1 MSPTREDG
9 RPDPD
14 ALLQAISEE
23 EQKATVSPLRIFL
36 GMSAGVGKTYAMLRA
51 ALERA
56 RDGADVVIGVV
67 ETHGRSETMAL
78 AELLPLIPRKEIMYK
93 GVAIKE
99 MDLDAIIA
107 RKPQLVLVDELAH
120 TNAPGSRH
128 QKRYQDVLE
137 LLAAGIEVYTT
148 VNVQHLES
156 RKDLVEQ
163 ITGVAI
169 RETVPDSILERATQI
184 ELIDITPAQLLRRL
198 KEGKVYLG
206 EKAEQAARH
215 FFKPDSLTALREIAL
230 RVTAERVDQEL
241 QQFPDLRQTSGPWQT
256 NERLMVA
263 VSHSPYSEKLIR
275 ATRRL
280 AYNLE
285 APWVAVHIDAGIT
298 LSDEDQAQ
306 LVKNIELA
314 RELNAEVITT
324 TDTDVPTA
332 LRRIARQKNVTQIV
346 VGRPAKRWVWDVLE
360 GGTLLDRLVRES
372 VEVDVHVIRQDGK
385 PKYRPPFLT
394 KIEHF
399 TKPITYWNIFLFL
412 AGLSITCGLLSSL
425 IGYLAVGFIFLLG
438 VLGVGLFSTIGPTL
452 FVAVLSAFIWDYFF
466 IPPKFVLT
474 IKEPADAILILIYLI
489 SAVVTGFLT
498 SRIRSHERILR
509 EREDRTN
516 TLFEISQDIAGSRNK
531 DEFLSKINAR
541 VGRLLDGACSII
553 VASADGQLMTDEF
566 KPYSPQ
572 PHLSE
577 KEQAVAS
584 WAFNSGRKAG
594 WSTETLS
601 EAKAL
606 YVPLKAPDRNVG
618 VIVYQPKSRRKL
630 SLEQENM
637 LHSIATQLAISLERH
652 FFEKRIREADRLKE
666 SEKIHQ
672 TLLSSISHEMRTPL
686 TAILGTA
693 SALDD
698 DANSKNPS
706 YVREL
711 ARQLLDSGYRLNRVI
726 ENLLDMSRLG
736 SGAMALDLQWQDLH
750 DVVSVTLK
758 KLEKSLSQHSITV
771 KMPDDLPLVRM
782 DFKLMEHALTNLLLN
797 AATYSPPGTPIL
809 VSAQRKGQ
817 MVDISVEDNGP
828 GIPENLLGKVFEKF
842 FRAPGTPP
850 GGVGLG
856 LSIVKNI
863 AEIHNGRVRVHNR
876 PEGGACFTIE
886 LPFTEKPLDVA
897 SRERPEDAQSKV

>member
-1 MSPTREDG
+1 MRDDG

-14 ALLQAISEE
+14 QLLQAISEE
-23 EQKATVSPLRIFL
+23 EQKAAIAPLRIFL
-36 GMSAGVGKTYAMLRA
+36 GMSAGVGKTYSMLRA
-51 ALERA
+51 AIERQK
-56 RDGADVVIGVV
+56 DGIDVVIGIV
-67 ETHGRSETMAL
+67 ETHGRAETMAL
-78 AELLPLIPRKEIMYK
+78 AQSLPAIERKQITYK
-93 GVAIKE
+93 GVSIAE
-99 MDLDAIIA
+99 MDLDTIIA

-137 LLAAGIEVYTT
+137 ILAAGIEVYTT
-148 VNVQHLES
+148 LNVQHLES

-163 ITGVAI
+163 ITGVPI

-206 EKAEQAARH
+206 EKAEQAAKH
-215 FFKPDSLTALREIAL
+215 FFKSDSLTALREIAL

-241 QQFPDLRQTSGPWQT
+241 QQFPDLRQASGPWQT

-263 VSHSPYSEKLIR
+263 VSHSPYSEKVIR

-285 APWVAVHIDAGIT
+285 APWIAAHIDTGVP
-298 LSDEDQAQ
+298 LNDEDQAQ
-306 LVKNIELA
+306 LAKNIELA
-314 RELNAEVITT
+314 RELNAEVVTT

-332 LRRIARQKNVTQIV
+332 LRRIARQKNVTQVV
-346 VGRPAKRWVWDVLE
+346 VGRPTKRFFRDVVE

-372 VEVDVHVIRQDGK
+372 LEVDVHVIRQDGK

-399 TKPITYWNIFLFL
+399 SRPITYWNAFLFL
-412 AGLSITCGLLSSL
+412 IAMSVLCGLLSSV

-438 VLGVGLFSTIGPTL
+438 VLGVGLFATIGPT
-452 FVAVLSAFIWDYFF
+452 FFIAVLSAFIWDYFF
-466 IPPKFVLT
+466 IPPRFMFS
-474 IKEPADAILILIYLI
+474 IRESADLILILIYLTT
-489 SAVVTGFLT
+489 AVVTGYLT
-498 SRIRSHERILR
+498 NRIRSHERVLR
-509 EREDRTN
+509 DREDRTN
-516 TLFEISQDIAGSRNK
+516 ALFEISQDIAGSRNK

-541 VGRLLDGACSII
+541 VGRLLDGDCAII
-553 VASADGQLMTDEF
+553 IASAEGKLMADEY

-572 PHLSE
+572 PHLTE
-577 KEQAVAS
+577 KEQAVAA
-584 WAFNSGRKAG
+584 WAFSAGKMAG

-618 VIVYQPKSRRKL
+618 VLVYRPKSNRKL
-630 SLEQENM
+630 NLEQDNM

-652 FFEKRIREADRLKE
+652 FFEKRLREADRLKE

-672 TLLSSISHEMRTPL
+672 TLLNSISHEMRTPL
-686 TAILGTA
+686 TAIIGTA
-693 SALDD
+693 TALEDEN
-698 DANSKNPS
+698 NSKNPQ

-711 ARQLLDSGYRLNRVI
+711 AHHLLDAGDRLNHVI
-726 ENLLDMSRLG
+726 ENLLDMSRLD
-736 SGAMALDLQWQDLH
+736 SGILALDRQWQDLH
-750 DVVSVTLK
+750 DLVSVTIK
-758 KLEKSLSQHSITV
+758 KLQKNLSGHKLEIQI
-771 KMPDDLPLVRM
+771 PEALPLVLM
-782 DFKLMEHALTNLLLN
+782 DFRLMEHALANLLLN
-797 AATYSPPGTPIL
+797 AAIYSAPGSVIRI
-809 VSAQRKGQ
+809 SAKIEGSRIFLS
-817 MVDISVEDNGP
+817 VDDSGP
-828 GIPENLLGKVFEKF
+828 GIPEKLLSKVFDKF

-856 LSIVKNI
+856 LSIVKGI
-863 AEIHNGRVRVHNR
+863 AEIHNGDVQVHNR
-876 PEGGACFTIE
+876 AEGGATFSIE
-886 LPFTEKPLDVA
+886 LPLSESPTLP
-897 SRERPEDAQSKV
+897 REAAKDIENA